1 MEIDIKKYYE
11 LHDQSVQ
18 WINEIQFMTDEQVF
32 LEHLLSSHFLELSSS
47 KLYETTKRLI
57 KKLKEVESLGN
68 DLKGKIQLHNK
79 HVGTII
85 ENFNKEY
92 QVNVDRERQS
102 IKKDLDSYLLK
113 FRYIKKKIFGII
125 KSIMKEHKQKRL
137 INKI

>member
-1 MEIDIKKYYE
+1 MEIDIKNYYE

-32 LEHLLSSHFLELSSS
+32 LEHLLSSHSS

-57 KKLKEVESLGN
+57 RKLKEVESLGN
-68 DLKGKIQLHNK
+68 DLMDRIQLHNK

-92 QVNVDRERQS
+92 QVNVDREHQS

-125 KSIMKEHKQKRL
+125 KSIMKEHKQKLL
-137 INKI
+137 INKT

>member
-1 MEIDIKKYYE
+1 MELDIKKYYE

-47 KLYETTKRLI
+47 ELYETTIRLI
-57 KKLKEVESLGN
+57 RKLKEVETLGN
-68 DLKGKIQLHNK
+68 DLMDKIQLHNK

-92 QVNVDRERQS
+92 QVNVDREHQS

-125 KSIMKEHKQKRL
+125 KAIMKEHKQKLL
-137 INKI
+137 INKT

>member
-57 KKLKEVESLGN
+57 RKLKEVEVLGN
-68 DLKGKIQLHNK
+68 DLMDKIQLHNK

-92 QVNVDRERQS
+92 QVNVDQEHQS

-125 KSIMKEHKQKRL
+125 KAIMKDHKQKLL
-137 INKI
+137 INKA

>member
-1 MEIDIKKYYE
+1 MEIDIKNYYE

-57 KKLKEVESLGN
+57 RKLKEVESLGN
-68 DLKGKIQLHNK
+68 DLMDKIQLHNK

-92 QVNVDRERQS
+92 QVNVDREHQS

-125 KSIMKEHKQKRL
+125 KSIMKEHKQKLL
-137 INKI
+137 INKT

>member
-1 MEIDIKKYYE
+1 MELDIKKYYE

-57 KKLKEVESLGN
+57 RKLKEVETLGN
-68 DLKGKIQLHNK
+68 DLMDKIQLHNK

-92 QVNVDRERQS
+92 QVNVDREHQS

-125 KSIMKEHKQKRL
+125 KAIMKEHKQKLL

>member
-1 MEIDIKKYYE
+1 MEIDIKNYYE

-57 KKLKEVESLGN
+57 RKLKEVESLGN
-68 DLKGKIQLHNK
+68 DLMDRIQLHNK

-92 QVNVDRERQS
+92 QVNVDREHQS

-125 KSIMKEHKQKRL
+125 KSIMKEHKQKLL
-137 INKI
+137 INKT

>member
-1 MEIDIKKYYE
+1 MEIDIKNYYE

-57 KKLKEVESLGN
+57 RKLKEVESLGN
-68 DLKGKIQLHNK
+68 NLMDKIQLHNK

-92 QVNVDRERQS
+92 QVNVDLEHQS

-125 KSIMKEHKQKRL
+125 KSIMKEHKQKLL

>member
-1 MEIDIKKYYE
+1 MEIDIKNYYE

-57 KKLKEVESLGN
+57 RKLKEVESLGN
-68 DLKGKIQLHNK
+68 DLMDKIQLHNK

-92 QVNVDRERQS
+92 QVNVDREHQS

-125 KSIMKEHKQKRL
+125 KSIMKEHKQKLL

>member
-1 MEIDIKKYYE
+1 MEIDIKKYYD

-18 WINEIQFMTDEQVF
+18 WINEIQFMTDEQLF

-57 KKLKEVESLGN
+57 RKLKEVESLGN
-68 DLKGKIQLHNK
+68 DLMDKIQLHNK

-92 QVNVDRERQS
+92 QVNVDREHQS

-125 KSIMKEHKQKRL
+125 KSIMKEHKQKLL

>member
-57 KKLKEVESLGN
+57 RKLKEVEFLGN
-68 DLKGKIQLHNK
+68 DLMDKIQLHNK

-92 QVNVDRERQS
+92 QVNVDLEHQS

-125 KSIMKEHKQKRL
+125 KSIMKEHKQKLL

>member
-18 WINEIQFMTDEQVF
+18 WINEIQFMNDEQVF

-57 KKLKEVESLGN
+57 RKLKEVEVLGN
-68 DLKGKIQLHNK
+68 DLMDKIQLHNK

-92 QVNVDRERQS
+92 QVNVDREHQS

-125 KSIMKEHKQKRL
+125 KSIMKEHKQKLL
-137 INKI
+137 INKT

>member
-57 KKLKEVESLGN
+57 RKLKEVEVLGN
-68 DLKGKIQLHNK
+68 DLMDKIQLHNK

-92 QVNVDRERQS
+92 QVNVDREHQS

-125 KSIMKEHKQKRL
+125 KSIMKEHKQKLL
-137 INKI
+137 INKT

>member
-18 WINEIQFMTDEQVF
+18 WINEIQFMTDEQLF
-32 LEHLLSSHFLELSSS
+32 LEHLLSSHFLELSSL

-57 KKLKEVESLGN
+57 RKLKEVESLGN
-68 DLKGKIQLHNK
+68 DLMDKIQLHNK

-92 QVNVDRERQS
+92 QVNVDREHQS

-125 KSIMKEHKQKRL
+125 KSIMKEHKQKLL

>member
-57 KKLKEVESLGN
+57 RKLKEVESLGN
-68 DLKGKIQLHNK
+68 DLMDKIQLHNK

-92 QVNVDRERQS
+92 QVNVDREHQS

-125 KSIMKEHKQKRL
+125 KSIMKEHKQKLL

>member
-68 DLKGKIQLHNK
+68 DLMDKIQLHNK

>member
-57 KKLKEVESLGN
+57 RKLKEVESLGN
-68 DLKGKIQLHNK
+68 DLMDKIQLHNK

-92 QVNVDRERQS
+92 QVNVDREHQS

-125 KSIMKEHKQKRL
+125 KSIMKEHKQKLL
-137 INKI
+137 INKT

>member
-18 WINEIQFMTDEQVF
+18 WINEIQFMTDEQLF

-57 KKLKEVESLGN
+57 RKLKEVESLGN
-68 DLKGKIQLHNK
+68 DLMDKIQLHNK

-92 QVNVDRERQS
+92 QVNVDREHQS

-125 KSIMKEHKQKRL
+125 KSIMKEHKQKLL

>member
-1 MEIDIKKYYE
+1 MEIDIKNYYE

-57 KKLKEVESLGN
+57 RKLKEVESLGN
-68 DLKGKIQLHNK
+68 DLMDKIQLHNK

-92 QVNVDRERQS
+92 QVNVDREHKS

-125 KSIMKEHKQKRL
+125 KSIMKEHKQKLL

>member
-1 MEIDIKKYYE
+1 MEIEIKEYYE

-18 WINEIQFMTDEQVF
+18 WINEIQFMADEQVF

-57 KKLKEVESLGN
+57 RKLKEVELLGS
-68 DLKGKIQLHNK
+68 DLMDKIQLHNK

-92 QVNVDRERQS
+92 QVNVDREHQS

-125 KSIMKEHKQKRL
+125 KAIMKEHKQKLL
-137 INKI
+137 INKA

>member
-18 WINEIQFMTDEQVF
+18 WINEVQFMTDEQVF

-57 KKLKEVESLGN
+57 RKLKEVESLGN
-68 DLKGKIQLHNK
+68 DLMDKIQLHNK

-92 QVNVDRERQS
+92 QVNVDREHQS

-125 KSIMKEHKQKRL
+125 KSIMKEHKQKLL

>member
-18 WINEIQFMTDEQVF
+18 WINEIQFMTDEQAF

-57 KKLKEVESLGN
+57 RKLKEVESLGN
-68 DLKGKIQLHNK
+68 DLMDRIQLHNK

-92 QVNVDRERQS
+92 QVNVDREHQS

-125 KSIMKEHKQKRL
+125 KSIMKEHKQKLL
-137 INKI
+137 INKT

>member
-57 KKLKEVESLGN
+57 RKLKEVESLGN
-68 DLKGKIQLHNK
+68 DLMDKIQLHNK

-92 QVNVDRERQS
+92 QVNVDREHRS

>member
-57 KKLKEVESLGN
+57 RKLKEVESLGN
-68 DLKGKIQLHNK
+68 NLMDKIQLHNK

-92 QVNVDRERQS
+92 QVNVDLEHQS

-125 KSIMKEHKQKRL
+125 KSIMKEHKQKLL

>member
-68 DLKGKIQLHNK
+68 DLMDKIQLHNK

-92 QVNVDRERQS
+92 QVNVDREHQS

-125 KSIMKEHKQKRL
+125 KSIMKEHKQKLL

>member
-1 MEIDIKKYYE
+1 MEIDIKNYYE

-57 KKLKEVESLGN
+57 RKLKEVESLGN
-68 DLKGKIQLHNK
+68 DLMDRIQLHNK

-92 QVNVDRERQS
+92 QVNGRTR
-102 IKKDLDSYLLK
+102 
-113 FRYIKKKIFGII
+113 
-125 KSIMKEHKQKRL
+125 
-137 INKI
+137 

>member
-18 WINEIQFMTDEQVF
+18 WINEIQFMDDEQVF
-32 LEHLLSSHFLELSSS
+32 LEHLLSAHFLELSSS
-47 KLYETTKRLI
+47 ELYETTKRLI
-57 KKLKEVESLGN
+57 RKLKEVETLGN
-68 DLKGKIQLHNK
+68 DLMDKIQLHNK

-92 QVNVDRERQS
+92 QVNVDREHQS

-113 FRYIKKKIFGII
+113 FRYTKKKIFGII
-125 KSIMKEHKQKRL
+125 KAIMKEHKQKLL
-137 INKI
+137 INKA

>member
-1 MEIDIKKYYE
+1 MELDIKKYYE

-57 KKLKEVESLGN
+57 RKLKEVETLGN
-68 DLKGKIQLHNK
+68 DLMDKIQLHNK

-92 QVNVDRERQS
+92 QVNVDREHQS

-125 KSIMKEHKQKRL
+125 KAIMKEHKQKLL
-137 INKI
+137 INKT

>member
-68 DLKGKIQLHNK
+68 DLMDKIQLHNK

-92 QVNVDRERQS
+92 QVNVDREHQS

>member
-57 KKLKEVESLGN
+57 RKLKEVELLGN
-68 DLKGKIQLHNK
+68 DLMDKIQLHNK

-92 QVNVDRERQS
+92 QVNVDREHQS

-125 KSIMKEHKQKRL
+125 KSIMKEHKQKLL
-137 INKI
+137 INKT

>member
-1 MEIDIKKYYE
+1 MEIDIKEYYD

-57 KKLKEVESLGN
+57 SKLKEVESLGN
-68 DLKGKIQLHNK
+68 ELMDKIQLHNK

-92 QVNVDRERQS
+92 QVNVEREHQS

-125 KSIMKEHKQKRL
+125 KSIMKEHKQKLL
-137 INKI
+137 INKT

>member
-18 WINEIQFMTDEQVF
+18 WINEVQFMTDEQVF

-57 KKLKEVESLGN
+57 RKLKEVETLGN
-68 DLKGKIQLHNK
+68 DLMDKIQLHNK

-92 QVNVDRERQS
+92 QVNVDREHQS